1 MNLNELTI
9 TQSLEL
15 LDKKEITSVELT
27 EACIKRIGQ
36 VEPKIHALVSA
47 TEDAALEKAKE
58 VDQKRAAGEKLGR
71 LAGVPGIIKDC
82 ICTKGVK
89 STASSKMLYNYV
101 PVYDAHVVEKLKDA
115 DYVMVGKANM
125 DEFAMGSSTEN
136 SGFGVTNNP
145 WDTERVSGG
154 SSGGSAAA
162 VAADEAIFAL
172 GSDTGGSIR
181 QPAGFCG
188 VVGLRP
194 TYGAVSR
201 FGLMAFASSLDQIGP
216 LSKSV
221 EDAAIVMN
229 VISGRDERDST
240 SAIMDYPDY
249 ERDLKKDIRGLRV
262 GVPKEY
268 MEADMSDDVR
278 DVFNESIQKFKDM
291 GAVVET
297 TSLPTFDY
305 ALSAYYI
312 ISSAE
317 VSSNLARFDGIRY
330 GYRTKEYKDLKEMYK
345 KTRSEAFGDEVKRRI
360 MLGNYVLSS
369 GYYDA
374 YYLKALKVRTLI
386 KNDFEE
392 QFKKFDVL
400 LSPVTPTPAFKIGSK
415 STPLEMYVSDL
426 FTVPINVGGMAAIS
440 VPAALSRDGL
450 PINMQ
455 IITNAFCENVMFR
468 AAYNFE
474 QISGFSAKPKLHEE
488 KSK

>member
-1 MNLNELTI
+1 
-9 TQSLEL
+9 
-15 LDKKEITSVELT
+15 
-27 EACIKRIGQ
+27 
-36 VEPKIHALVSA
+36 
-47 TEDAALEKAKE
+47 
-58 VDQKRAAGEKLGR
+58 
-71 LAGVPGIIKDC
+71 
-82 ICTKGVK
+82 
-89 STASSKMLYNYV
+89 
-101 PVYDAHVVEKLKDA
+101 
-115 DYVMVGKANM
+115 
-125 DEFAMGSSTEN
+125 
-136 SGFGVTNNP
+136 
-145 WDTERVSGG
+145 
-154 SSGGSAAA
+154 
-162 VAADEAIFAL
+162 L
-172 GSDTGGSIR
+172 GSDTGGSVR

-194 TYGAVSR
+194 TYGTVSR
-201 FGLMAFASSLDQIGP
+201 YGLMAFASSLDQIGP

-229 VISGRDERDST
+229 VISGRDVRDST

-249 ERDLKKDIRGLRV
+249 EQNIKRDIKGLRV
-262 GVPKEY
+262 GIPKEY
-268 MEADMSDDVR
+268 LEADMADDVR
-278 DVFNESIQKFKDM
+278 DIFNGSIEKFKEM

-317 VSSNLARFDGIRY
+317 VSSNLARYDGIRY

-392 QFKKFDVL
+392 QFKKYDIL
-400 LSPVTPTPAFKIGSK
+400 LSPVTPTPAFKIGEK
-415 STPLEMYVSDL
+415 STPMDMYVSDL

-440 VPAALSRDGL
+440 VPAGLSREGL

-455 IITNAFCENVMFR
+455 IITNAFCENTMFR

-474 QISGFSAKPKLHEE
+474 QSTGFAAKPKL
-488 KSK
+488 